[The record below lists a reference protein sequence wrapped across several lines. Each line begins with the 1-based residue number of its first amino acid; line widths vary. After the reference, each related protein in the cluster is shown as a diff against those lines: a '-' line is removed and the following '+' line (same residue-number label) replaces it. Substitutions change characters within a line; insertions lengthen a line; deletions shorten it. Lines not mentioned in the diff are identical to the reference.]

1 MHSLNHLACR
11 GSVWEQQAN
20 SNDAGDWESL
30 PPNFMHNKWEI
41 TCFLP
46 AEILN
51 GKRVSL
57 GGDEESFPSLSIFS
71 PSTAWDSG
79 SSQGTG
85 IGAAIQPR
93 VCSCSAGLLIHL
105 HSRQQQAN
113 LNQQTWQ
120 SSPSFGAIVSPVWCQ
135 NGVLA
140 LVTPPCPLYRG
151 TVRRNTLE
159 LLHLLLSRTKKKFL
173 VQLYFVTTKLS
184 QEEPRVFLQVLVHWV
199 CPTISSEIFFSS
211 FLVVCLLGSQME
223 VMC

>member
-85 IGAAIQPR
+85 IGAAIQQR

-113 LNQQTWQ
+113 LNRPGRAPPVLEPSCHLSDAKMV
-120 SSPSFGAIVSPVWCQ
+120 SSPWS
-135 NGVLA
+135 
-140 LVTPPCPLYRG
+140 
-151 TVRRNTLE
+151 
-159 LLHLLLSRTKKKFL
+159 LHLVHSI
-173 VQLYFVTTKLS
+173 
-184 QEEPRVFLQVLVHWV
+184 EEQWGEIPRSFF
-199 CPTISSEIFFSS
+199 IFFSPGQRKS
-211 FLVVCLLGSQME
+211 FLFNCILWQQNFLRKNLEFFCKCLCTGFAPQYQVKFFFLAFLLSACLA
-223 VMC
+223 VKWK